1 METLFKVGDRVR
13 HEKYGDGTIVFQFPN
28 GDYTVEFDDSNP
40 NLHNGFL
47 LPSPKFKEDHCLFL
61 SDRDL
66 DPIGPITTTN
76 EPSRAIIAA
85 MAMQGLLAN
94 PEWAKTINTD
104 DFDEFKDRVSNASVE
119 LADALIAEL
128 QKPKP

>member
-85 MAMQGLLAN
+85 MAMQGFIASSNFGN
-94 PEWAKTINTD
+94 PESVAKD
-104 DFDEFKDRVSNASVE
+104 SVVFADE
-119 LADALIAEL
+119 LIKQL
-128 QKPKP
+128 SL